1 MSKTVLAGILGG
13 LTLATGFLCYTI
25 YQRDKEEDSEE
36 KDSSINL
43 SDISK
48 ESTHVKEEINDP
60 LVEEVLIAKSINKKK
75 RTTSRNLSTKKTN
88 TKRNRTAI

>member
-13 LTLATGFLCYTI
+13 VTLATGFLCYTI

-36 KDSSINL
+36 EKESSIK
-43 SDISK
+43 SIDD
-48 ESTHVKEEINDP
+48 STHIKEEINDP
-60 LVEEVLIAKSINKKK
+60 LVEELLIAKSINKKK

-88 TKRNRTAI
+88 TKRNKTDI